1 MSELVVVILIVTAF
15 AIGWQSG
22 ASRQRV
28 SDRLDKYIGLR

>member
-1 MSELVVVILIVTAF
+1 MSELITVILIITAF

-28 SDRLDKYIGLR
+28 SDRLDRYIGLG

>member
-1 MSELVVVILIVTAF
+1 MTELITVILVVIGF

-28 SDRLDKYIGLR
+28 VDRLDRYIGLS

>member
-1 MSELVVVILIVTAF
+1 MTELITVILVVIGF

-28 SDRLDKYIGLR
+28 SDRLDRYLGLR